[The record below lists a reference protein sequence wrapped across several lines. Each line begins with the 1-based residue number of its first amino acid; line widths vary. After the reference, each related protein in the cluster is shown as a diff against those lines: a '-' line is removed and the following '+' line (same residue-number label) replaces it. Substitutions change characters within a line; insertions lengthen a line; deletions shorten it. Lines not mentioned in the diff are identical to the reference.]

1 MSNMLNEFIR
11 KFTEVAHENGIQNLE
26 FYSETE
32 KNVSVNAYQGRAWKS
47 QECEVTSCYIQGEY
61 KGMTGAVSVEDLSEE
76 QFEEAIH
83 LLKMTAE
90 MNHTPFRAS
99 NLSASK
105 VTKDFTNSS
114 MDELTKGILS
124 AEAAVKEK
132 YPELNKFN
140 SADCD
145 ETIRT
150 IQIQND
156 KGICMEDTIKYA
168 SAWLQ
173 AEALDGDVVQTSA
186 SACVVQNASD
196 IDFEQMFEEAAED
209 ACNMK
214 GAKPVATG
222 KYPVVLKNSIICE
235 MLSMYMSAFGAD
247 QVRKKLSK
255 LSENKDTQAASEV
268 VCLSEEPALAEG
280 VNNRAFDDE
289 GNPTAAKKLIEKGVL
304 KQFLY
309 NQEEAE
315 MAGTKS
321 TGNGFKKS
329 YKGKPEIGVS
339 NLVLHGQDKSI
350 TTLLAEMQN
359 GLYITSCDGM
369 FACADV
375 VSGDFALISRGYLV
389 ESGKPVR
396 PVSQITIAG
405 DFFDMIKEIQ
415 ALGNDYRTM
424 FTPAGAFVTPSVFV
438 KELVVSGL

>member
-1 MSNMLNEFIR
+1 MSNMLNEFIQN
-11 KFTEVAHENGIQNLE
+11 FTKAAHENGIQNLE

-32 KNVSVNAYQGRAWKS
+32 KKVSVSAYQGRAWKS

-61 KGMTGAVSVEDLSEE
+61 NGMTGAVSVEDLSEE

-83 LLKMTAE
+83 FLKMTAE
-90 MNHTPFRAS
+90 MNHTPFHAS
-99 NLSASK
+99 NLTEANI
-105 VTKDFTNSS
+105 TKDYANSS
-114 MDELTKGILS
+114 MDELTERILS

-132 YPELNKFN
+132 YPELNKIN

-145 ETIRT
+145 EIIRT
-150 IQIQND
+150 IRIQND

-186 SACVVQNASD
+186 NACVVQNAAD
-196 IDFEQMFEEAAED
+196 MDFEQMFAEAAED
-209 ACNMK
+209 ACSMK

-235 MLSMYMSAFGAD
+235 MLSMYISAFGAD

-255 LSENKDTQAASEV
+255 LSEGKGTQVASEV
-268 VCLSEEPALAEG
+268 ICLSEEPALAGG

-289 GNPTAAKKLIEKGVL
+289 GNPTAAKKLIESGVL

-315 MAGTKS
+315 MAGIPA

-329 YKGKPEIGVS
+329 YKGKPEIGVT
-339 NLVLHGQDKSI
+339 NLVLHGQDKNME
-350 TTLLAEMQN
+350 TLLAEMQN

-389 ESGKPVR
+389 ENGKPVS
-396 PVSQITIAG
+396 PVTQITVAG
-405 DFFDMIKEIQ
+405 NFYDMIKEIQ

-438 KELVVSGL
+438 KRLVISGL

>member
-1 MSNMLNEFIR
+1 MSNMLNEFIQN
-11 KFTEVAHENGIQNLE
+11 FTKAAHENGIQNLE

-32 KNVSVNAYQGRAWKS
+32 KEVSVNAYQGRAWKS

-61 KGMTGAVSVEDLSEE
+61 NGMTGAVSVEDLSEE

-83 LLKMTAE
+83 FLKMTAE
-90 MNHTPFRAS
+90 MNHTPFHAS
-99 NLSASK
+99 NLTEANI
-105 VTKDFTNSS
+105 TKDYANSS
-114 MDELTKGILS
+114 MDELTERILS
-124 AEAAVKEK
+124 AEATVKEK
-132 YPELNKFN
+132 YPELNKIN

-145 ETIRT
+145 EIIRT
-150 IQIQND
+150 IRIQND

-186 SACVVQNASD
+186 NACVVQNAAD
-196 IDFEQMFEEAAED
+196 MDFGQMFAEAAED
-209 ACNMK
+209 ACSMK

-235 MLSMYMSAFGAD
+235 MLSMYISAFGAD

-255 LSENKDTQAASEV
+255 LSEGKETQVASEV
-268 VCLSEEPALAEG
+268 ICLSEEPALAGG

-289 GNPTAAKKLIEKGVL
+289 GNPTAAKKLIESGVL

-315 MAGTKS
+315 MAGVPA

-329 YKGKPEIGVS
+329 YKGKPEIGVT
-339 NLVLHGQDKSI
+339 NLVLHGQDKNME
-350 TTLLAEMQN
+350 TLLAEMQN

-389 ESGKPVR
+389 ENGKPVS
-396 PVSQITIAG
+396 PVTQITVAG
-405 DFFDMIKEIQ
+405 NFYDMIKEIQ

-438 KELVVSGL
+438 KKLVVSGL

>member
-1 MSNMLNEFIR
+1 MSNMLNEFIQN
-11 KFTEVAHENGIQNLE
+11 FTKAAHENGIQNLE

-32 KNVSVNAYQGRAWKS
+32 KKVSVSAYQGRAWKS

-61 KGMTGAVSVEDLSEE
+61 NGMTGAVSVEDLSEE

-83 LLKMTAE
+83 FLKMTAE
-90 MNHTPFRAS
+90 MNHIPFHAS
-99 NLSASK
+99 NLTEANI
-105 VTKDFTNSS
+105 TKDYANSS
-114 MDELTKGILS
+114 MDELTERILS

-132 YPELNKFN
+132 YPELNKIN

-145 ETIRT
+145 EIIRT
-150 IQIQND
+150 IRIQND

-186 SACVVQNASD
+186 NACVVQNAAD
-196 IDFEQMFEEAAED
+196 MDFEQMFAEAAED
-209 ACNMK
+209 ACSMK

-235 MLSMYMSAFGAD
+235 MLSMYISAFGAD

-255 LSENKDTQAASEV
+255 LSEGKGTQVASEV
-268 VCLSEEPALAEG
+268 ICLSEEPALAGG

-289 GNPTAAKKLIEKGVL
+289 GNPTAAKKLIESGVL

-315 MAGTKS
+315 MAGIPA

-329 YKGKPEIGVS
+329 YKGKPEIGVT
-339 NLVLHGQDKSI
+339 NLVLHGQDKNME
-350 TTLLAEMQN
+350 TLLAEMQN

-389 ESGKPVR
+389 ENGKPVS
-396 PVSQITIAG
+396 PVTQITVAG
-405 DFFDMIKEIQ
+405 NFYDMIKEIQ

-438 KELVVSGL
+438 KRLVVSGL

>member
-1 MSNMLNEFIR
+1 MSNMLNEFIQN
-11 KFTEVAHENGIQNLE
+11 FTKAAHENGIQNLE

-32 KNVSVNAYQGRAWKS
+32 KKVSVNAYQGRAWKS

-61 KGMTGAVSVEDLSEE
+61 NGMTGAVSVEDLSEE

-83 LLKMTAE
+83 FLKMTAE
-90 MNHTPFRAS
+90 MNHTPFHAS
-99 NLSASK
+99 NLTEANI
-105 VTKDFTNSS
+105 TKDYANSF
-114 MDELTKGILS
+114 MDELTERILS

-132 YPELNKFN
+132 YPELNKIN

-145 ETIRT
+145 EIIRT
-150 IQIQND
+150 IRIQND
-156 KGICMEDTIKYA
+156 KGICMGDTIKYA

-186 SACVVQNASD
+186 NACVVQNAAD
-196 IDFEQMFEEAAED
+196 MDFGQMFAEAAED
-209 ACNMK
+209 ACSMK

-235 MLSMYMSAFGAD
+235 MLSMYISAFGAD

-255 LSENKDTQAASEV
+255 LSEGKETQVASEV
-268 VCLSEEPALAEG
+268 ICLSEEPALAGG

-289 GNPTAAKKLIEKGVL
+289 GNPTAAKKLIESGVL

-315 MAGTKS
+315 MAGVPA

-329 YKGKPEIGVS
+329 YKGKPEIGVT
-339 NLVLHGQDKSI
+339 NLVLHGQDKNME
-350 TTLLAEMQN
+350 TLLAEMQN

-389 ESGKPVR
+389 ENGKPVS
-396 PVSQITIAG
+396 PVTQITVAG
-405 DFFDMIKEIQ
+405 NFYDMIKEIQ

-438 KELVVSGL
+438 KKLVVSGL